1 MIEID
6 GAKYYSPMEERVN
19 ILSHALGLVL
29 SVVALY
35 FLILKAAAIGSSR
48 DAVIFG
54 VFGVSLIS
62 LYLASTLYHAAAEP
76 RRRKRLRVVDHA
88 MIYVLIAGTY
98 TPLAL
103 ITLNG
108 SVGWTLFSA
117 SWGVAI
123 TGITLKLFFTGRFE
137 VLSTIM
143 YLGMGWMAIFAIKPL
158 MRELAPEGLYW
169 LLAGGLA
176 YTVGAILYAIKSID
190 FNHAIFHVF
199 VLAGS
204 ACHFVMVFYYVLP
217 VANPG

>member
-1 MIEID
+1 VIEID
-6 GAKYYSPMEERVN
+6 GAKFYSPMEERVN

-35 FLILKAAAIGSSR
+35 FLILKAMANGSPR
-48 DAVIFG
+48 DIVSFA
-54 VFGVSLIS
+54 VFGISLIL
-62 LYLASTLYHAAAEP
+62 LYLTSTLYHATADP

-88 MIYVLIAGTY
+88 MIFVLIAGSY

-108 SVGWTLFSA
+108 SVGWTLFGA

-123 TGITLKLFFTGRFE
+123 TGITLKIFFTGRFE

-143 YLGMGWMAIFAIKPL
+143 YVGMGWMAMFAIKPL

-169 LLAGGLA
+169 LLAGGLS
-176 YTVGAILYAIKSID
+176 YTVGAILYAIKKIH

-204 ACHFVMVFYYVLP
+204 ACHFMTVFFYVLP
-217 VANPG
+217 AAIY

>member
-1 MIEID
+1 VIEID
-6 GAKYYSPMEERVN
+6 GAKFYSPMEERVN

-35 FLILKAAAIGSSR
+35 FLILKAMANGSPR
-48 DAVIFG
+48 DIVSFA
-54 VFGVSLIS
+54 VFGISLIL
-62 LYLASTLYHAAAEP
+62 LYLTSTLYHATADP

-88 MIYVLIAGTY
+88 MIFVLIAGSY

-108 SVGWTLFSA
+108 SVGWTLFGA

-123 TGITLKLFFTGRFE
+123 TGITLKIFFTGRFE

-143 YLGMGWMAIFAIKPL
+143 YVGMGWMAMFAIKPL

-176 YTVGAILYAIKSID
+176 YTVGAILYAIKKIH

-204 ACHFVMVFYYVLP
+204 ACHFMTVFFYVLP
-217 VANPG
+217 AAIY

>member
-6 GAKYYSPMEERVN
+6 GAKYYSLMEERVN
-19 ILSHALGLVL
+19 ILSHALGFVL

-35 FLILKAAAIGSSR
+35 FLLVKAAANGSSR
-48 DAVIFG
+48 DVVTFG
-54 VFGVSLIS
+54 VFGVSLIL
-62 LYLASTLYHAAAEP
+62 LYLTSTLYHATAEP
-76 RRRKRLRVVDHA
+76 RRRKKLRVVDHA

-103 ITLNG
+103 ITLQG
-108 SVGWTLFSA
+108 SVGWTLFVA

-123 TGITLKLFFTGRFE
+123 TGITLKIFFTGRFE

-143 YLGMGWMAIFAIKPL
+143 YVGMGWMAMFAIKPL
-158 MRELAPEGLYW
+158 MRDLAPEGLYW

-176 YTVGAILYAIKSID
+176 YTVGAILYAIKSIH

-204 ACHFVMVFYYVLP
+204 ACHFMMIFFYVLP
-217 VANPG
+217 AANPG